1 MNLPL
6 LIGIVIAYLLIM
18 SGLAY
23 LGNKQTRTAEDYLV
37 AGRRAH
43 PVVMALSYGATFIS
57 TSAIIGFGGAAALYG
72 FGMLWLA
79 FLNIFVGIFVA
90 FAAFGVRLRRMASN
104 LGATTFPTLLG
115 ERYQSRW
122 ITAFSG
128 LMIFLF
134 MPAYTSIVLIGGG
147 RFLQETLKVDF
158 NVGLMLL
165 ALIVGLYVVTGGLKA
180 VLYTDAFC
188 ALVMMV
194 GMMFLLFKS
203 YFVVGGVLNGHEGLS
218 AMRDLVP
225 ADLVEQGHRGWTAM
239 PEFGSPLWWTLVST
253 LIMGVGIGV
262 LAQPQLAMRSMTVRD
277 NRSLYRAVLIGG
289 VFMFFMTGTAFMA
302 GPLSNLYFHET
313 RGEIAVDVA
322 GGNIDLIM
330 PIFINQIMPEWFLY
344 LFTLALLSAAI
355 STISSL
361 IHVQGA
367 AFGEDILKTLGVKSG
382 KGSLNLSKMGV
393 LVGVVAA
400 VILAYILPGSVIAQ
414 ATAFWFG
421 ICAAGF
427 LPALVGALYWRNAT
441 RAGAS
446 ASIVT
451 GFAVSIFGFLFLH
464 QKEAAAIG
472 LSEALFGKETLLP
485 YPWTHVDPLV
495 YALPV
500 AAAVLVGVSRMTRSS
515 LAPVRKQIQRSFA
528 GVGKNG
534 SAATESR
541 DAADVTCRRRG

>member
-43 PVVMALSYGATFIS
+43 LVVMALSYGATFIS

-90 FAAFGVRLRRMASN
+90 CAAVGVRLRRMASN

-194 GMMFLLFKS
+194 GMVFLLFKS
-203 YFVVGGVLNGHEGLS
+203 YFVVGGRAE
-218 AMRDLVP
+218 
-225 ADLVEQGHRGWTAM
+225 WT
-239 PEFGSPLWWTLVST
+239 
-253 LIMGVGIGV
+253 
-262 LAQPQLAMRSMTVRD
+262 R
-277 NRSLYRAVLIGG
+277 RAVGD
-289 VFMFFMTGTAFMA
+289 A
-302 GPLSNLYFHET
+302 GS
-313 RGEIAVDVA
+313 GA
-322 GGNIDLIM
+322 GG
-330 PIFINQIMPEWFLY
+330 
-344 LFTLALLSAAI
+344 
-355 STISSL
+355 
-361 IHVQGA
+361 
-367 AFGEDILKTLGVKSG
+367 
-382 KGSLNLSKMGV
+382 
-393 LVGVVAA
+393 
-400 VILAYILPGSVIAQ
+400 PG
-414 ATAFWFG
+414 G
-421 ICAAGF
+421 
-427 LPALVGALYWRNAT
+427 
-441 RAGAS
+441 AGAS
-446 ASIVT
+446 
-451 GFAVSIFGFLFLH
+451 G
-464 QKEAAAIG
+464 
-472 LSEALFGKETLLP
+472 
-485 YPWTHVDPLV
+485 VDGHARVRVAPLV
-495 YALPV
+495 DTGQHPDHGRGHRRPGPAPAGDAIHDREGQPFPV
-500 AAAVLVGVSRMTRSS
+500 PGGV
-515 LAPVRKQIQRSFA
+515 
-528 GVGKNG
+528 
-534 SAATESR
+534 
-541 DAADVTCRRRG
+541 DRRRVYVFYDRYRLHGGSPQQPLFP

>member
-6 LIGIVIAYLLIM
+6 LIGIIIVYMAIM
-18 SGLAY
+18 SWLAY

-37 AGRRAH
+37 AGRRIH
-43 PVVMALSYGATFIS
+43 PLVMALSYGATFIS
-57 TSAIIGFGGAAALYG
+57 TSAIIGFGGASALYG

-79 FLNIFVGIFVA
+79 FLNIIVGIFVA
-90 FAAFGVRLRRMASN
+90 FAVFGVRLRKMSSN

-115 ERYQSRW
+115 ERYQSKF
-122 ITAFSG
+122 ITVFSG

-165 ALIVGLYVVTGGLKA
+165 AIIVGLYVITGGLKA
-180 VLYTDAFC
+180 VMYTDAFC
-188 ALVMMV
+188 ALVMTV
-194 GMMFLLFKS
+194 GMVFLLFSS
-203 YFVVGGVLNGHEGLS
+203 YSAVGGVIDGHEGLS

-225 ADLVEQGHRGWTAM
+225 QALAEQGHRGWTAM

-262 LAQPQLAMRSMTVRD
+262 LAQPQLAMRSMTVTD
-277 NRSLYRAVLIGG
+277 NRALYRAVLIGG

-313 RGEIAVDVA
+313 QGKISVDVA

-344 LFTLALLSAAI
+344 LFTLTLLSAAI

-367 AFGEDILKTLGVKSG
+367 AFGEDILKTLGVKSA
-382 KGSLNLSKMGV
+382 KGSLNLSKIGV

-427 LPALVGALYWRNAT
+427 LPALIGALYWRNAT
-441 RAGAS
+441 RAGAA

-451 GFAVSIFGFLFLH
+451 GFVVSIFGFLFLH

-472 LSEALFGKETLLP
+472 LSKALFGKETLLP
-485 YPWTHVDPLV
+485 YPWTHVDPLF
-495 YALPV
+495 YAFPI
-500 AAAVLVGVSRMTRSS
+500 AAVVFVTVSWMTRASI
-515 LAPVRKQIQRSFA
+515 APVREQIQRSFA
-528 GVGKNG
+528 GLGG
-534 SAATESR
+534 SVSAESR
-541 DAADVTCRRRG
+541 EAGKM

>member
-6 LIGIVIAYLLIM
+6 LIVMIIVYMAIM
-18 SGLAY
+18 SWLAY
-23 LGNKQTRTAEDYLV
+23 LGNKQTKTAEDYLV
-37 AGRRAH
+37 AGRRIH
-43 PVVMALSYGATFIS
+43 PLVMALSYGATFIS
-57 TSAIIGFGGAAALYG
+57 TSAIIGFGGASALYG

-79 FLNIFVGIFVA
+79 FLNILVGIFVA
-90 FAAFGVRLRRMASN
+90 FAVFGVRLRKMSSA

-115 ERYQSRW
+115 ERYQSKF
-122 ITAFSG
+122 ITVFSG

-158 NVGLMLL
+158 NIGLMLL
-165 ALIVGLYVVTGGLKA
+165 AIIVGLYVITGGLKA
-180 VLYTDAFC
+180 VMYTDAFC
-188 ALVMMV
+188 ALVMMA
-194 GMMFLLFKS
+194 GMVFLLFNS
-203 YFVVGGVLNGHEGLS
+203 YSAVGGVMDGHEGLS

-225 ADLVEQGHRGWTAM
+225 QALAEQGHRGWTAM

-262 LAQPQLAMRSMTVRD
+262 LAQPQLAMRAMTVTDDRA
-277 NRSLYRAVLIGG
+277 LYRAVLIGG

-302 GPLSNLYFHET
+302 GPLSNLYFYET
-313 RGEIAVDVA
+313 QGKISVDVA

-344 LFTLALLSAAI
+344 LFTLTLLSAAI

-367 AFGEDILKTLGVKSG
+367 AFGEDILKTLGVKSA
-382 KGSLNLSKMGV
+382 KGSLNLSKIGV

-421 ICAAGF
+421 ICASGF
-427 LPALVGALYWRNAT
+427 LPALIGALYWRNAT
-441 RAGAS
+441 RAGAA

-472 LSEALFGKETLLP
+472 LCEALFGKETLLP
-485 YPWTHVDPLV
+485 YPWTHVDPLF
-495 YALPV
+495 YAFPL
-500 AAAVLVGVSRMTRSS
+500 AAVVFVAVSWMTRSS
-515 LAPVRKQIQRSFA
+515 IAPVREQIQRSFA
-528 GVGKNG
+528 DAGKM
-534 SAATESR
+534 
-541 DAADVTCRRRG
+541 

>member
-194 GMMFLLFKS
+194 GMVFLLFKS

-400 VILAYILPGSVIAQ
+400 VIFGLHPSGKRHRPGDGLLVRHL
-414 ATAFWFG
+414 
-421 ICAAGF
+421 CRR
-427 LPALVGALYWRNAT
+427 LPAGAGRRPLLEKCHPGGGVRQHRN
-441 RAGAS
+441 R
-446 ASIVT
+446 
-451 GFAVSIFGFLFLH
+451 LCRQHLR
-464 QKEAAAIG
+464 
-472 LSEALFGKETLLP
+472 
-485 YPWTHVDPLV
+485 
-495 YALPV
+495 LPV
-500 AAAVLVGVSRMTRSS
+500 PPSEGGGGDRPLRS
-515 LAPVRKQIQRSFA
+515 AVRKGDPPPLSLDPCGSPCLRPSGRRSRPRGGEPDDPIVPGA
-528 GVGKNG
+528 GPQ
-534 SAATESR
+534 
-541 DAADVTCRRRG
+541 ADSTQFCRGG